1 MNSNLDL
8 KLILESILE
17 TAVDGIINIDSK
29 GIIIN
34 INQAA
39 LNIFQFTKEETVGN
53 NVNMLMN
60 KEERQNHDT
69 YINSYLTTRK
79 PKIIGIGREVTG
91 KKKNGDIFHFRLAVS
106 EVLLNDKII
115 FTGIIHDLTD
125 VKNAYQELEDLNK
138 KLDEKVTERTYEVEK
153 VVNKLLST
161 NKLLQEEIKERQEA
175 EALLIK
181 KEEELNNAL
190 VAEKELNE
198 LKSRFITTAS
208 HEFRTPLATILS
220 SASIIHKYPLADQQ
234 TDREKHVGKI
244 KNAVNHLTGL
254 LNDFLSLSKLEEG
267 KVNINKEEFNV
278 CSEIKKV
285 IEALSGIFKL
295 NQNIHVNCQQ
305 NLDIFTDKNILK
317 NILFNIISNAIKYSD
332 KDIEIEVINDK
343 NTISISI
350 KDSGI
355 GIPLDEQK
363 YLFTRFF
370 RANNVGNTQ
379 GTGLG
384 LNIVKRYC
392 DLLEADINFTSE
404 LEQGTTVKITI
415 PKNKYNK

>member
-60 KEERQNHDT
+60 KEERQNHDK

-198 LKSRFITTAS
+198 LKSRFISTAS

-278 CSEIKKV
+278 CSEIKNV

-295 NQNIHVNCQQ
+295 NQNIHVNCQE

-332 KDIEIEVINDK
+332 KDIDIEVINDK

-350 KDSGI
+350 QDSGI

-415 PKNKYNK
+415 PKK

>member
-39 LNIFQFTKEETVGN
+39 LNIFQYTKEETIGN

-60 KEERQNHDT
+60 KEEKQNHDK
-69 YINSYLTTRK
+69 YISTYLTTRK
-79 PKIIGIGREVTG
+79 AKIIGIGREVTG
-91 KKKNGDIFHFRLAVS
+91 KKKNGEMFHFRLAVS
-106 EVLLNDKII
+106 EVVLNDKII

-161 NKLLQEEIKERQEA
+161 NKQLQEEIKERQDA

-181 KEEELNNAL
+181 KEEELNIAL

-234 TDREKHVGKI
+234 PDREKHVGKI

-267 KVNINKEEFNV
+267 KLNINKESFNV
-278 CSEIKKV
+278 CTEIKNV

-295 NQNIHVNCQQ
+295 NQNINIDCQQ
-305 NLDIFTDKNILK
+305 DLTICTDKNILK
-317 NILFNIISNAIKYSD
+317 NILFNLISNAIKYSE
-332 KDIEIEVINDK
+332 KDIFITAVNEKSSI
-343 NTISISI
+343 TISIED
-350 KDSGI
+350 KGI
-355 GIPLDEQK
+355 GIPQDEQK

-384 LNIVKRYC
+384 LNIVKKYC
-392 DLLEADINFTSE
+392 DLLDAEINFTSE
-404 LEQGTTVKITI
+404 LEKGTTVKITI
-415 PKNKYNK
+415 PKN